1 MAFFN
6 KLSKLNPW
14 KRHRKSRT
22 GRRKDSLSYDRLE
35 PKQLLA
41 GITFQAGI
49 LTINGSSGRDIAKV
63 DQVDATRVQVKLN
76 KLTPQLFNA
85 SQVKK
90 IVFHGGAGNDEF
102 RNNTG
107 LASVAYGGDG
117 NDKLYGGWGN
127 DELYGGNG
135 NDQLFGGNGND
146 KLYGDGGNDGLSGG
160 AGNDL
165 LFGGTGL
172 DKIDGGVGTDVSVYS
187 GSFRSHQFKKKGSGI
202 AVSLVSGGGSETN
215 NGIESYRFADITKT
229 AAALFPTAPPSGSNN
244 STGAVENGFFTNA
257 ETKSRDLLNNYRRSQ
272 GRANLANQAALN
284 TFAENWSRQMINVG
298 LKHSPEADRI
308 KLATSN
314 GFKLIAENV
323 AWVSGT
329 YSRDQAMNELHKL
342 WVNSPS
348 HKTNMLNAQYKFVGV
363 GIAYGNGRWYGT
375 HVFAG

>member
-1 MAFFN
+1 MVFFN
-6 KLSKLNPW
+6 KLSHLNPW
-14 KRHRKSRT
+14 NRDRKSRKV
-22 GRRKDSLSYDRLE
+22 RRKDSLSYDRLE

-41 GITFQAGI
+41 AITFQDGI
-49 LTINGSSGRDIAKV
+49 VTINGSSGRDVARV
-63 DQVDATRVQVKLN
+63 DHLDAARVQVKLN
-76 KLTPQLFNA
+76 KLTPQVFNA

-107 LASVAYGGDG
+107 IASLAYGGDG

-127 DELYGGNG
+127 DELHGGNG
-135 NDQLFGGNGND
+135 NDQLYGGNGND
-146 KLYGDGGNDGLSGG
+146 KLYGGNGNDRLFGG

-165 LFGGTGL
+165 LDGGTGL
-172 DKIDGGVGTDVSVYS
+172 DRIDGGLGTDVSVYA
-187 GSFRSHQFKKKGSGI
+187 GSFASHKFKKSGSGI
-202 AVSLVSGGGSETN
+202 AVSLVVGGRAETN
-215 NGIESYRFADITKT
+215 NGIENFRFAGGVTKT
-229 AAALFPTAPPSGSNN
+229 AAALFPVTSPTNGTA
-244 STGAVENGFFTNA
+244 AIENGFFTGA
-257 ETKSRDLLNNYRRSQ
+257 EIRSRDLLNEFRRTQ
-272 GRANLANQAALN
+272 GRLNLANQAALN
-284 TFAENWSRQMINVG
+284 AFAENWSRQMINVG

-329 YSRDQAMNELHKL
+329 YSRDQAMTELHKL
-342 WVNSPS
+342 WVNSQS